1 MLLSEYSF
9 LSPLGGT
16 DYLAAYGFYTLDL
29 FSLLALSFFLLNRA
43 FQEYEDLTASLE
55 NNRNY
60 LSDSY
65 GDFLFNNDEYL
76 WMPVRTYY
84 KKRLL

>member
-1 MLLSEYSF
+1 MLSSKYNLLY
-9 LSPLGGT
+9 LLGGT
-16 DYLAAYGFYTLDL
+16 NYITSYYLYTLGL
-29 FSLLALSFFLLNRA
+29 FLLIVFPFSLIRA
-43 FQEYEDLTASLE
+43 FQEYENLMATLE

-65 GDFLFNNDEYL
+65 GDFLYNNDEYL
-76 WMPVRTYY
+76 WTPVRTYY